1 MMPTHGPNRIPPD
14 ITAIIRTFTS
24 EPSTGTPDRAE
35 QGEQRENGGNG
46 EQFFWGV
53 RRLVQQFAKQ
63 ADTDEK
69 EQADKH

>member
-1 MMPTHGPNRIPPD
+1 MPTHGPNRIPPD

-24 EPSTGTPDRAE
+24 EPSTGTPDQVLNRANSE
-35 QGEQRENGGNG
+35 KMAVTASNSFGELC
-46 EQFFWGV
+46 
-53 RRLVQQFAKQ
+53 RLVQQFAKQ

>member
-24 EPSTGTPDRAE
+24 EPSTGTPDQKE